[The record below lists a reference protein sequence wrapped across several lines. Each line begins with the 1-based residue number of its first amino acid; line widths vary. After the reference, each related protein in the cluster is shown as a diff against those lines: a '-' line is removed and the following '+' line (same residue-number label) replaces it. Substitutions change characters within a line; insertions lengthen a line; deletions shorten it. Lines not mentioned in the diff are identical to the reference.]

1 MALAQLSDRP
11 HDRQGKSRGGFVPAA
26 VAAVLARAGS
36 APAAA
41 NPSVVVSHAA
51 HSDVSPP
58 LRKLHPLPA
67 TRGPSDERVIRKRVN
82 PPFSGGPALTADP
95 VQQLASPS
103 AGAPSTLT
111 SWDGVPNV
119 DGFYPPDTVGDVG

>member
-1 MALAQLSDRP
+1 MALAQLSNHP
-11 HDRQGKSRGGFVPAA
+11 HDRQVKSRGSFVPAA
-26 VAAVLARAGS
+26 VAVLALVGPAS
-36 APAAA
+36 AAA
-41 NPSVVVSHAA
+41 NPPVVVSHAA
-51 HSDVSPP
+51 HSDVAPP

-111 SWDGVPNV
+111 SWDAVPNV
-119 DGFYPPDTVGDVG
+119 DVFSPPDTVGD